1 MQSEIKILQR
11 LNLALISFSNVIESS
26 SMHIFL
32 LKHSFFKRQ
41 RQREAEKDRGGLCQ
55 ISTQIQNKFL
65 ALCLILSQKKTR
77 EFSFFPHEDS
87 SFYYYF
93 FSLVLFS
100 ECPELP
106 PKHEQASSFHLV
118 VSPQLLMLSLGSSLH
133 LPSLTLHI
141 LPGVCFTSKMYP

>member
-1 MQSEIKILQR
+1 M
-11 LNLALISFSNVIESS
+11 
-26 SMHIFL
+26 
-32 LKHSFFKRQ
+32 
-41 RQREAEKDRGGLCQ
+41 CQ

-65 ALCLILSQKKTR
+65 ALCLILSQKKTW
-77 EFSFFPHEDS
+77 EYSFFPHEDS

-118 VSPQLLMLSLGSSLH
+118 VSPPFQLLMLRVWGPPCIFPLSL
-133 LPSLTLHI
+133 
-141 LPGVCFTSKMYP
+141 FTSYQVSALPPRCTHNRISYHPHCSYLLQATIIPVTGMVF